1 VPESGGASEFVS
13 APIASPTRSRATT
26 LQASASLSIIEPDAN
41 GDGAY
46 ESLYLP
52 NAASGKGMGTL
63 FRIANSGLKTVVTV
77 ARTDGEGAAFD

>member
-1 VPESGGASEFVS
+1 MRACLSLEVQSEFVS
-13 APIASPTRSRATT
+13 APIASPTRLRATT

-52 NAASGKGMGTL
+52 LGPMQP
-63 FRIANSGLKTVVTV
+63 V
-77 ARTDGEGAAFD
+77 ATAWAHCSELQIQVLEPHGGQD